1 MRISDWSSDVCSSD
15 LKQAAFL
22 EKTIADAK
30 AFDGAMT
37 DRERFERDYLVHVAQ
52 GQLFFLRDTDFAQKN
67 PAFYVGALDPN
78 VYIARPYADPATRM
92 KAFITYAETIP
103 ARTKTRRVGN
113 EGVK

>member
-1 MRISDWSSDVCSSD
+1 
-15 LKQAAFL
+15 
-22 EKTIADAK
+22 
-30 AFDGAMT
+30 MT

-92 KAFITYAETIP
+92 KAFIAYAEKIP
-103 ARTKTRRVGN
+103 AVAAQIKANLTLPLPATYVQFAIGRATVGK
-113 EGVK
+113 ECVSTSRSR